1 VTLGALP
8 LHADVDE
15 LSAANGAGRKLRRGL
30 REAGIFRGLGRWIV
44 HEWLVNSF
52 FQSLGLDLEE

>member
-1 VTLGALP
+1 LDALP
-8 LHADVDE
+8 LHADVDQS
-15 LSAANGAGRKLRRGL
+15 SAANGASGKLRRGL
-30 REAGIFRGLGRWIV
+30 REAGILSRLGRWIV